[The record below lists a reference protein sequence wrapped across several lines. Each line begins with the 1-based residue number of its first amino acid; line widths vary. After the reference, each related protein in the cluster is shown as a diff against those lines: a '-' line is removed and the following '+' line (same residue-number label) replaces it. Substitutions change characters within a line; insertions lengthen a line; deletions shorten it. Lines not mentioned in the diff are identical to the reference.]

1 MIALI
6 QRVRRAEVRVADGQT
21 ERVTGAIGQG
31 LLALVCAERGD
42 TEANADK
49 LLAKLLGYRVF
60 SDAAG
65 KMNLPVQNID
75 GNGAAGGLL
84 LVSQFTLA
92 ADTNS
97 GLRPSFTPAAPPD
110 EGRRLFDY
118 FVAAAREKHPMVETG
133 EFGADMQVS
142 LVNDGPVT
150 FWLQVRN

>member
-1 MIALI
+1 
-6 QRVRRAEVRVADGQT
+6 VRRAEVRVADGSG

-42 TEANADK
+42 TEASADK

-65 KMNLPVQNID
+65 KMNLGVQNID
-75 GNGAAGGLL
+75 GDGTPGGLL

-97 GLRPSFTPAAPPD
+97 GLRPSFTPAAPPE

-118 FVAAAREKHPMVETG
+118 FVATAREKHPIVETG